1 MKISIGLKL
10 LYLSDNVDCYDVLY
24 GNLTVSR
31 DYELIIYR
39 IIGVTK
45 DLLSFGMSYIMVWIG
60 SWKWY
65 VKVCVKLTLGVIQ
78 LYYLDGII
86 YFDLKLVLSVLGVT
100 YNFHVML

>member
-39 IIGVTK
+39 IIGVTNNF
-45 DLLSFGMSYIMVWIG
+45 LSVDMRYMMVWIG
-60 SWKWY
+60 SWKM
-65 VKVCVKLTLGVIQ
+65 VFENLREVDIVIQ
-78 LYYLDGII
+78 LFYLNGKVFLDW
-86 YFDLKLVLSVLGVT
+86 
-100 YNFHVML
+100 